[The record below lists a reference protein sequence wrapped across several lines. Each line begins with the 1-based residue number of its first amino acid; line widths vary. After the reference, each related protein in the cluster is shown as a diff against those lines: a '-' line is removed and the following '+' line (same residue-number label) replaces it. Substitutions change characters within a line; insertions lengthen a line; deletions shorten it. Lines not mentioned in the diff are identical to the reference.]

1 MSDPTIFSSLLGLD
15 SSWVVSDVVLALAE
29 NNVKVYVVHVGSAVC
44 PKCKTVCPLY
54 DHSEERVWRHLN
66 TMQYATLVY
75 ASVPRVDCPEH
86 GVLQVDIPWA
96 TPKSRFTLLF
106 ESFCIEVLEL
116 VKCQS
121 RTAKIL
127 GVSAGVVH
135 TVMVRAVKRGL
146 ARRKDTPVSH
156 LSFDEKS
163 FQKGHVY
170 ASVLCDV
177 ESRRVLDVAL
187 GRTHEAACELLGA
200 ITSKDA
206 VKTVSMDMAPGY
218 IKAAKEELPQARIVF
233 DRFHVSMT
241 LSKAV
246 DETRRRESK
255 SNPGLKE
262 TRYLWLKNPENLTES
277 QSKDF
282 EAAYNAARKTG
293 LAYSFKE
300 LFKQIYDCKT
310 ERAGK
315 VWFDIWETEVKKTD
329 LSAMKKAMKT
339 IKNHLDGVLAYI
351 STKQTNA
358 YAECVNSLIQ
368 EIKTI
373 ARGFRR
379 FQGFKTAILFFLGKL
394 DLHPRKVV

>member
-1 MSDPTIFSSLLGLD
+1 MSELTIFSSLLGLD
-15 SSWVVSDVVLALAE
+15 SSWEVSELDLALAE
-29 NNVKVYVVHVGSAVC
+29 NSVKIHVVHVGLALCPVC
-44 PKCKTVCPLY
+44 KLACPLH
-54 DHSEERVWRHLN
+54 DHSDERVWRHLN
-66 TMQYATLVY
+66 TMQFATLVY
-75 ASVPRVDCPEH
+75 ARVPRANCSEH
-86 GVLQVDIPWA
+86 GVHQVDIPWA
-96 TPKSRFTLLF
+96 KPKSRFTLLF
-106 ESFCIEVLEL
+106 ERFCIEVLLL

-127 GVSAGVVH
+127 GVSPGVVH
-135 TVMVRAVKRGL
+135 SVMARAVKRGL
-146 ARRKDTPVSH
+146 ARREQNVISH

-177 ESRRVLDVAL
+177 GSRRVLDVVL
-187 GRTHEAACELLGA
+187 GRTHEAACELLKA
-200 ITSKDA
+200 LKHKQE

-218 IKAAKEELPQARIVF
+218 IKAAKQELPKARIVF

-241 LSKAV
+241 LGKAV
-246 DETRRRESK
+246 DETRRRECK

-262 TRYLWLKNPENLTES
+262 TRYLWLTNPQNLTES
-277 QSKDF
+277 QSSKF
-282 EAAYNAARKTG
+282 EAAFKIARKTG

-300 LFKQIYDCKT
+300 LFKQLYDCKT

-315 VWFDIWETEVKKTD
+315 TWFNNWEAEVLKTD
-329 LSAMKKAMKT
+329 LTPMKKAMKT

-351 STKQTNA
+351 PTKQTNG

-373 ARGFRR
+373 ARGFRK
-379 FQGFKTAILFFLGKL
+379 FEGFKNAILFFLGKL
-394 DLHPRKVV
+394 DLYPRKSV